1 MIHITTPDEAQLEA
15 AAQLSMGT
23 PGHHRGALRGHLRW
37 HARTPYAH
45 VRVFL
50 EGTVVAGVCTA
61 VHLGKSARIAQVWVH
76 PDHRGYGVARS
87 LMQDMCTHLYRA
99 GAFDIHLY
107 CAPEH
112 TAAWRFMGFRPY
124 DRFLR
129 YADGLFLEAQR
140 DEVLLLEPTHTL
152 ALLHLD
158 QRATGEDRAPLLLEH
173 HYAAQG
179 YVEQGRLR
187 GGLLP
192 LLGHGLVLADAPA
205 VGLELQRWLLPVQEH
220 IVVPAANEA
229 ACAHLQERGYR
240 VQQTTVRMVLGVPPP
255 FRPELVFAWPW

>member
-1 MIHITTPDEAQLEA
+1 
-15 AAQLSMGT
+15 
-23 PGHHRGALRGHLRW
+23 
-37 HARTPYAH
+37 
-45 VRVFL
+45 
-50 EGTVVAGVCTA
+50 
-61 VHLGKSARIAQVWVH
+61 
-76 PDHRGYGVARS
+76 
-87 LMQDMCTHLYRA
+87 
-99 GAFDIHLY
+99 
-107 CAPEH
+107 
-112 TAAWRFMGFRPY
+112 MGFRANG
-124 DRFLR
+124 DLLR

-152 ALLHLD
+152 ALLYLD

-240 VQQTTVRMVLGVPPP
+240 VQQTMVRMVLGVPPP